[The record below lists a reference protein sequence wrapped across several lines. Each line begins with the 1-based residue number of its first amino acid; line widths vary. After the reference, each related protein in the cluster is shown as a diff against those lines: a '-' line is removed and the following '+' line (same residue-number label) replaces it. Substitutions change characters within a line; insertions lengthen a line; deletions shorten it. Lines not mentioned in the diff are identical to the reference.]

1 MARWGGRGLPDQAIF
16 HLSSVI
22 FKLAICEK
30 VVSNMWLEDP
40 ARVGVS
46 FEVAEYARKG
56 NT

>member
-1 MARWGGRGLPDQAIF
+1 MGWKDFPGSSDLY
-16 HLSSVI
+16 LSSDI
-22 FKLAICEK
+22 CKLAIYDK
-30 VVSNMWLEDP
+30 VVSNMWLEVP

>member
-1 MARWGGRGLPDQAIF
+1 MCSGFPRSSDLY
-16 HLSSVI
+16 LSSGKC
-22 FKLAICEK
+22 KLAISEK

-40 ARVGVS
+40 SRVGVS

>member
-1 MARWGGRGLPDQAIF
+1 MEGVPGSSNF
-16 HLSSVI
+16 HLSSVN
-22 FKLAICEK
+22 FKLAIYEK

-40 ARVGVS
+40 ERVGVS

>member
-1 MARWGGRGLPDQAIF
+1 MRLKGSPGSSNLY
-16 HLSSVI
+16 LSSDI

-40 ARVGVS
+40 ERVGVC